1 MAKKEKKKK
10 QEIVIQDKPKKDKK
24 IGFVELWRRYI
35 LDTVKKNLSMYP
47 PLRAYNYYSNGNATM
62 SGKDL
67 ITFYYTIDGYP
78 AQLPIDFKDGIRQV
92 CLNGVRVSFIS
103 TFEPTKIDW
112 NSPQMKSKIKTW
124 RTIERETG
132 VVDEYNY
139 RENINLS
146 DSMERRKLSL
156 TYLSDAEVRRQRNL
170 FKFRTMMIVGGSR
183 GEKFDKTIVKIESY
197 CKNIGIR
204 ITRVDKR
211 LFDFLRAF
219 SPFSVE
225 LSGDVLKECG
235 NNTLPD
241 EQLARFSTYDQGKI
255 GDDGINF
262 GTDIYSGFPVYKVV
276 KRRSTDAENI
286 LITAET
292 GGGKSYF
299 IKYILFQLLAKRNI
313 RATIQDIEGFEYIP
327 LAGFFANNEN
337 VVILNMAEGSGAYYD
352 PFEIVLTGN
361 KKIDKGMF
369 ALCKSTVM
377 SVFRV
382 LIGVDLY
389 ENNHWGKNIIGN
401 AVSKAYTD
409 LGVEANKISTWSK
422 SRGYDLFYVYG
433 KLKDLYQECLDL
445 KRTYSLE
452 ELELNK
458 RYKRNESYLDTMDRV
473 VAKLSEYFEPFEN
486 GGIHA
491 DVFAEKIEL
500 KKIIDAK
507 IVLCSFGLAGKSP
520 DSIDQTQLALAQMS
534 AANISHIRSM
544 FAKSSG
550 RYEVKLWEEF
560 QRWGTIKGS
569 ESIIRTA
576 VTGGRKL
583 GDINLIITNNIVD
596 LLDNDRFAI
605 FDNTSSF
612 LVGAIDN
619 ADTRE
624 RIVKRLSVPLL
635 KPDLDSLVTK
645 KGNTESFKSNEGVTS
660 MYDKAF
666 LVRLDKSVATIAKVQ
681 LPAHIA
687 NSAIFRTGIDL
698 EGN

>member
-1 MAKKEKKKK
+1 MSKK
-10 QEIVIQDKPKKDKK
+10 VKDPNK
-24 IGFVELWRRYI
+24 IGCIELWRRYI
-35 LDTVKKNLSMYP
+35 LNTLKKDNSMYP
-47 PLRAYNYYSNGNATM
+47 PLRSYNYYSNGNATM
-62 SGKDL
+62 SGKNL
-67 ITFYYTIDGYP
+67 ITYYYTLDGYP
-78 AQLPIDFKDGIRQV
+78 SQLPIDFKDGIRQV
-92 CLNGVRVSFIS
+92 CLNGVKVSFIS
-103 TFEPTKIDW
+103 SFEPTKIDW
-112 NSPQMKSKIKTW
+112 DSPQMKSKIKTW
-124 RTIERETG
+124 RTIEKETG
-132 VVDEYNY
+132 VIDEYNY

-146 DSMERRKLSL
+146 DSVERRKLSL

-170 FKFRTMMIVGGSR
+170 FKYRTMMIVAGSR
-183 GEKFDKTIVKIESY
+183 GEKFDKTIEKISTY
-197 CKNIGIR
+197 CKNIGIK

-225 LSGDVLKECG
+225 LSSDVLKECG

-255 GDDGINF
+255 GDEGLNF

-276 KRRSTDAENI
+276 KRRSTDTENI

-299 IKYILFQLLAKRNI
+299 IKYLLFQLLAHKNI

-327 LAGFFANNEN
+327 FAGFFANAEN

-361 KKIDKGMF
+361 KKIDKDMF
-369 ALCKSTVM
+369 GLCKSTTM
-377 SVFRV
+377 SIFRV

-389 ENNHWGKNIIGN
+389 ENNDWGKNIIGN
-401 AVSKAYTD
+401 AVTRAYTD
-409 LGVEANKISTWSK
+409 LGVIRTKMSTWAK
-422 SRGYDLFYVYG
+422 SRGYDLFYVYN
-433 KLKDLYQECLDL
+433 KLKVLYQECLDL
-445 KRTYSLE
+445 RKNYSIE
-452 ELELNK
+452 ELELNQ
-458 RYKRNESYLDTMDRV
+458 RYKANDSYIDTMDRII
-473 VAKLSEYFEPFEN
+473 AKLSEYFEPFEN

-500 KKIIDAK
+500 RKIVDAK

-520 DSIDQTQLALAQMS
+520 DSIDSTQLALAQMS
-534 AANISHIRSM
+534 AANISHVRSM

-569 ESIIRTA
+569 EAIIKTA
-576 VTGGRKL
+576 ITGGRKL
-583 GDINLIITNNIVD
+583 GDINFIITNNVKD

-605 FDNTSSF
+605 FDNISSF
-612 LVGAIDN
+612 LIGAIDN
-619 ADTRE
+619 SDTRE
-624 RIVKRLSVPLL
+624 RIVTRLSVPLL

-645 KGNTESFKSNEGVTS
+645 KGNTESFKSNESTVS

-666 LVRLDKSVATIAKVQ
+666 LVRLDKSIATIAKVQ
-681 LPAHIA
+681 LPSHIA
-687 NSAIFRTGIDL
+687 DSAIFRTGIDL